1 MQSHTLDVP
10 GATLTYDVRPGE
22 SDDGAPPLMLIGSPM
37 DARGFVSLAA
47 RFPDRTAVTYDPRG
61 TARSPKADPGSPST
75 PDQHADDV
83 HRLIAAVG
91 APVDLFAT
99 SGGAVNALALITRHP
114 EDVRTLVAHEPP
126 ASQLL
131 PDREAALAA
140 CTDVHDTYLRAG
152 YGPAMAKF
160 IALVQLTGSVPPD
173 FATTVNPEPAQFGLP
188 TEDDGRRDDPLVG
201 QNIVSCNYYE
211 YDIAALRAAPTR
223 VVVAVGTESEGTFA
237 HRGGLAVAERLGLA
251 PVVFP
256 SHHAGF
262 AGPELGVPG
271 DPDGF
276 AAKLREVLG

>member
-22 SDDGAPPLMLIGSPM
+22 GDDGAPPLMLIGSPM
-37 DARGFVSLAA
+37 DARGFISLAA
-47 RFPDRTAVTYDPRG
+47 RFPDRTVVTYDPRG
-61 TARSPKADPGSPST
+61 TARSAKADPESAST
-75 PDQHADDV
+75 PEQHADDV
-83 HRLIAAVG
+83 HRLIGAVG
-91 APVDLFAT
+91 GRVDLFAT
-99 SGGAVNALALITRHP
+99 SGGAVNALALVSRHP

-160 IALVQLTGSVPPD
+160 IALVQLTGPVPAD
-173 FATTVNPEPAQFGLP
+173 FAASVNPDPAQFGLP
-188 TEDDGRRDDPLVG
+188 AEDDGRRDDPLVG
-201 QNIVSCNYYE
+201 QNIVSCNFYA
-211 YDIAALRAAPTR
+211 YDIAALRTASTR
-223 VVVAVGTESEGTFA
+223 IVVAVGAESADTLA

-262 AGPELGVPG
+262 AGAEFGVQG

-276 AAKLREVLG
+276 AAKLREVLD

>member
-22 SDDGAPPLMLIGSPM
+22 GDDGAPPLMLIGSPM
-37 DARGFVSLAA
+37 DARGFVSLAD
-47 RFPDRTAVTYDPRG
+47 RFPDRTVVTYDPRG
-61 TARSPKADPGSPST
+61 AARSTKAEPESEST

-83 HRLIAAVG
+83 HRVIGAVG
-91 APVDLFAT
+91 GPVDLFAT
-99 SGGAVNALALITRHP
+99 SGGAVNALALVARHP
-114 EDVRTLVAHEPP
+114 EHVRTLVAHEPP

-140 CTDVHDTYLRAG
+140 CADIRDTYLRAG

-160 IALVQLTGSVPPD
+160 IVLVQLTGPVPAD
-173 FATTVNPEPAQFGLP
+173 FATSVDPDPARFGLP
-188 TEDDGRRDDPLVG
+188 AEDDGRRDDPLVG
-201 QNIVSCNYYE
+201 QNIVSCNFYE
-211 YDIAALRAAPTR
+211 YDIPALRAAPTR
-223 VVVAVGTESEGTFA
+223 IVVAVGAESADTLA

-262 AGPELGVPG
+262 AGPEFGVQG

>member
-1 MQSHTLDVP
+1 
-10 GATLTYDVRPGE
+10 VRPGE
-22 SDDGAPPLMLIGSPM
+22 RDDGAPPLMLIGSPM

-47 RFPDRTAVTYDPRG
+47 RFPDRTVVTYDPRG
-61 TARSPKADPGSPST
+61 TARSAKAEPGSAST
-75 PDQHADDV
+75 PDEHADDV
-83 HRLIAAVG
+83 HRLIATVG

-99 SGGAVNALALITRHP
+99 SGGAVNALALISRHP
-114 EDVRTLVAHEPP
+114 GDVRTLVAHEPP

-160 IALVQLTGSVPPD
+160 IALVQLTGPVPPD
-173 FATTVNPEPAQFGLP
+173 FAATVNPDPAQFGLP

-201 QNIVSCNYYE
+201 QNIVSCNFYE
-211 YDIAALRAAPTR
+211 YDLDVLRVSPTR
-223 VVVAVGTESEGTFA
+223 IVVAVGAESADTLA
-237 HRGGLAVAERLGLA
+237 HRGGLAVAERLGLE

-262 AGPELGVPG
+262 AGAEFGVQG

-276 AAKLREVLG
+276 AAKLREVLD